1 MNKADI
7 LYELNE
13 KIQSCQHIIDDLK
26 TLGRVYDTE
35 YDEDQVLN
43 ILIGLETLY
52 EHKFKELNQSFQK
65 AYSNLL

>member
-1 MNKADI
+1 MNKADV
-7 LYELNE
+7 LHDLNE
-13 KIQSCQHIIDDLK
+13 KIQSCQRIIDDLK
-26 TLGRVYDTE
+26 TLGRVFDTE

-65 AYSNLL
+65 SYSTLL